1 MVMVRDHSS
10 QFLVFKK
17 MPKLTIEDLKRIK
30 EDVRS
35 TTVLREGGFRAKVNI
50 HMGTCGIAAGARKL
64 MSAVLKEIEEKKISD
79 VMVTTSGCA
88 GLCSREPMATVEIL
102 GQPPVKYCDLN
113 EEKMKE
119 VFTRHVLNGEVVEAY
134 ALARGSETTY

>member
-1 MVMVRDHSS
+1 MT
-10 QFLVFKK
+10 
-17 MPKLTIEDLKRIK
+17 KLTIEDLKRIK
-30 EDVRS
+30 EEVRS
-35 TTVLREGGFRAKVNI
+35 STLLREGGSRAKITI

-64 MSAVLKEIEEKKISD
+64 MSAVLKEIEERKTQD

-102 GQPPVKYCDLN
+102 GKPPIKYCDLN

-119 VFTRHVLNGEVVEAY
+119 IFLHHVVNGEIVEAY
-134 ALARGSETTY
+134 ALARGSEATY

>member
-1 MVMVRDHSS
+1 
-10 QFLVFKK
+10 

-30 EDVRS
+30 EEVRS
-35 TTVLREGGFRAKVNI
+35 TTVLREGGFRARVNI

-64 MSAVLKEIEEKKISD
+64 MSVVLKEIEEKRITD

-119 VFTRHVLNGEVVEAY
+119 IFVRHVINGEVVEAY

>member
-1 MVMVRDHSS
+1 
-10 QFLVFKK
+10 

-30 EDVRS
+30 EEVRS

-64 MSAVLKEIEEKKISD
+64 MSAVLKEIEEKKITD

-119 VFTRHVLNGEVVEAY
+119 IFIHHVLNGEVVEAY

>member
-1 MVMVRDHSS
+1 MA
-10 QFLVFKK
+10 
-17 MPKLTIEDLKRIK
+17 KLTVDDLKRIK
-30 EDVRS
+30 EEVRS
-35 TTVLREGGFRAKVNI
+35 TTALREGGFRAKVNI

-64 MSAVLKEIEEKKISD
+64 MSAVLKEIEERKIKD

-102 GQPPVKYCDLN
+102 GKPPVKYCDLN
-113 EEKMKE
+113 EERMKE
-119 VFTRHVLNGEVVEAY
+119 IFVHHVLNGEIVEAY

>member
-1 MVMVRDHSS
+1 
-10 QFLVFKK
+10 

-30 EDVRS
+30 EEVRS

-119 VFTRHVLNGEVVEAY
+119 IFIRHVLNGEVVEAY

>member
-1 MVMVRDHSS
+1 MA
-10 QFLVFKK
+10 
-17 MPKLTIEDLKRIK
+17 KLTIEDLKRIK
-30 EDVRS
+30 EEVRS

-50 HMGTCGIAAGARKL
+50 HMGTCGIAAGARKV
-64 MSAVLKEIEEKKISD
+64 MSVVLKEIEEKKITD

-119 VFTRHVLNGEVVEAY
+119 IFVHHVLNGEVVEAY

>member
-1 MVMVRDHSS
+1 MA
-10 QFLVFKK
+10 
-17 MPKLTIEDLKRIK
+17 KLTIEDLKRIK
-30 EDVRS
+30 EEVRS
-35 TTVLREGGFRAKVNI
+35 TTLLLDGGFRAKVNI

-88 GLCSREPMATVEIL
+88 GLCSLEPMATVEIL

-113 EEKMKE
+113 EEKMRE
-119 VFTRHVLNGEVVEAY
+119 IFVRHVINGEVVEAY

>member
-1 MVMVRDHSS
+1 
-10 QFLVFKK
+10 

-30 EDVRS
+30 EEVRS

-64 MSAVLKEIEEKKISD
+64 MSVVLKEIEEKKIND

-102 GQPPVKYCDLN
+102 GQPPIKYCDLN

-119 VFTRHVLNGEVVEAY
+119 IFIHHVLNGEVVEAY